1 VEIYKNLDKSERNV
15 ANLDFK
21 KTFTNKKTVIAIA
34 TLCCLLWG
42 SAYPS
47 VKNGYLL
54 FNIGTADVASKI
66 LFAGYRFIIA
76 GAIVLVIAKASG
88 RKIFNLSKKNLV
100 NIFVLGVF
108 QTTMQY
114 IFFYIGLSNTTG
126 VKGSILNSVTTF
138 FSVLLAHYIYK
149 NDKLS
154 MQKIIGCII
163 GFIGVMIVNFN
174 ADLLK
179 FNFSLL
185 GEGFII
191 IAAFIF
197 SAGAIYG
204 KKLAQSMDVM
214 VITGGNLLIGGIIL
228 ALLGLSSG
236 GRVYHFTVPS
246 SLLLM
251 YMALLSSAAFSLWAL
266 LLKYNKVGSI
276 STFNFLIPIFGA
288 ILSSVFLGENIM
300 EFKNI
305 IALILVCLGIWLANK
320 EKANKLENKAQCTI
334 N

>member
-1 VEIYKNLDKSERNV
+1 LDYKN
-15 ANLDFK
+15 
-21 KTFTNKKTVIAIA
+21 TFTNKKIIIIIA

-47 VKNGYLL
+47 VKNGYIL
-54 FNIGTADVASKI
+54 FNIAAGDVSSKI
-66 LFAGYRFIIA
+66 LFAGYRFILA
-76 GAIVLVIAKASG
+76 GIIVLVIAHVSG
-88 RKIFNLSKKNLV
+88 RNIFNLSKKNLV
-100 NIFVLGVF
+100 NILLLGIF

-126 VKGSILNSVTTF
+126 VKGSILNSITTF

-154 MQKIIGCII
+154 MQKITGCVI

-179 FNFSLL
+179 FNFSFL

-204 KKLAQSMDVM
+204 KKLTQSMDVM

-228 ALLGLSSG
+228 ALLGLFSG

-246 SLLLM
+246 SLLLV
-251 YMALLSSAAFSLWAL
+251 YMAVLSSVAFSLWAL
-266 LLKYNKVGSI
+266 LLKYNKVSSI
-276 STFNFLIPIFGA
+276 SIFNFLIPIFGA
-288 ILSSVFLGENIM
+288 ILSSVFLRENIM
-300 EFKNI
+300 ELKNI

-320 EKANKLENKAQCTI
+320 EKANKLENI
-334 N
+334 ELLN